1 MVKRNKYGAVKTVI
15 NGIKF
20 DSKAE
25 AEYYLY
31 LLEKI
36 DSGADLELVELQPKV
51 YLTDA
56 KILMKPD
63 FLIKENGVISYHEV
77 KGFETAVYKIKRRLW
92 KKYGPADLK
101 VIKRERSGFVCKEIV
116 YGRGVEK
123 S

>member
-51 YLTDA
+51 YLTETR
-56 KILMKPD
+56 ILYKPD
-63 FLIKENGVISYHEV
+63 FLIREGDSVYYVDI
-77 KGFETAVYKIKRRLW
+77 KGMTTPVFNIKARLW
-92 KKYGPADLK
+92 KNYGAGELRLIRK
-101 VIKRERSGFVCKEIV
+101 K
-116 YGRGVEK
+116 GRGWDTFKTIYTVGNK
-123 S
+123 